1 MIKPLLTMA
10 VALATFCLPAE
21 AGGRALASWYGPG
34 FHGNR
39 TANGEVYNQYGI
51 SVAHKT
57 LPFGTRVKLCNTSNG
72 RCVVATVNDRGPY
85 IHGRTFDLSMGAAQ
99 AIGMIGQGVTEVDY
113 EFL

>member
-1 MIKPLLTMA
+1 MIKPLLGVVA
-10 VALATFCLPAE
+10 ALATFPLSASAE
-21 AGGRALASWYGPG
+21 GTTLASWYGPG

-39 TANGEVYNQYGI
+39 TANGEIYDQHGI

-57 LPFGTRVKLCNTSNG
+57 LPFGTRIRFCNPNNG
-72 RCVVATVNDRGPY
+72 RCVVASVNDRGPY

-99 AIGMIGQGVTEVDY
+99 AIGIISQGVAEVDY